1 MAKKDSSKTRSDSQT
16 TPVKASVLEK
26 YLAIGFIASVI
37 ASVLAILVI
46 LFSSFS
52 GADSVPAGLGMVPI
66 LVMPFGFVCLMA
78 LLVAS
83 ALSRKRSNRNN

>member
-1 MAKKDSSKTRSDSQT
+1 
-16 TPVKASVLEK
+16 
-26 YLAIGFIASVI
+26 
-37 ASVLAILVI
+37 
-46 LFSSFS
+46 
-52 GADSVPAGLGMVPI
+52 LGMVPI